1 MFFRLTVFYLYDIF
15 TKKSKLSVNRIIN
28 DKRKEDK
35 MKPIGPEIVFYWIA
49 TAFYGIAAV
58 IQILAFIQK
67 KKKLSDTAMNIAWLG
82 LLAHSVNFFLPAVR
96 HNYTGI

>member
-1 MFFRLTVFYLYDIF
+1 
-15 TKKSKLSVNRIIN
+15 
-28 DKRKEDK
+28 
-35 MKPIGPEIVFYWIA
+35 MKPIGPEVVFFWIA

-67 KKKLSDTAMNIAWLG
+67 KKNLADTAMKLVWVG

-96 HNYTGI
+96 QSYTGI